1 MVSSE
6 VQEARPAAKGRGR
19 TGKGKE
25 GIEISM
31 ASEPVLWIEWLT
43 RRS

>member
-25 GIEISM
+25 GIESM